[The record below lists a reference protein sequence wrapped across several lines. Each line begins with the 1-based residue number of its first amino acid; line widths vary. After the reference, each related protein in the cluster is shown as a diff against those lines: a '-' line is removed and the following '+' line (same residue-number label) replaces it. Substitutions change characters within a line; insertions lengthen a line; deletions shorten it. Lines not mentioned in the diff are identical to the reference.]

1 MAVLKLLLDIFH
13 KQTGLKGPAFDGLR
27 DGCKNNAGILH
38 NHFKDF
44 RKQNTGEPN
53 IKYK

>member
-1 MAVLKLLLDIFH
+1 MAVLKLLLDTFH

-44 RKQNTGEPN
+44 RKQNTGEPK